1 MSEQLAG
8 ILPLLFFF
16 VLMFG
21 AMYFFTIRPQRKR
34 QKEQEEL
41 LLSLKKGTK
50 VITSSGL
57 YGVVEEIADTSIV
70 LKTESGALVRF
81 AKLSVIARQPQ
92 Q

>member
-1 MSEQLAG
+1 MSEQLVA

-16 VLMFG
+16 VLMFA

-41 LLSLKKGTK
+41 LLGLKKGTK

-57 YGVVEEIADTSIV
+57 YGVVEEIGDTSVV
-70 LKTESGALVRF
+70 LKTESGALVRYS
-81 AKLSVIARQPQ
+81 KLSIIARQPQ
-92 Q
+92 

>member
-1 MSEQLAG
+1 MSEPLTA

-16 VLMFG
+16 VLMLA

-57 YGVVEEIADTSIV
+57 YGVVEDIGDTSVV
-70 LKTESGALVRF
+70 LKTESGALVRY
-81 AKLSVIARQPQ
+81 AKMSIIARQP
-92 Q
+92 

>member
-1 MSEQLAG
+1 MSEQLTA

-16 VLMFG
+16 VLMFA

-50 VITSSGL
+50 VMTSSGL
-57 YGVVEEIADTSIV
+57 YGVVEDIGDTSVV
-70 LKTESGALVRF
+70 LKTESGALVRYS
-81 AKLSVIARQPQ
+81 KLSVIARQPQ
-92 Q
+92 